1 MYLLVKEIKNLLRQ
15 QRTWWLTG
23 ITFLIPFIGFFLLFR
38 FTGLV
43 ISSQIDNMSKGSY
56 KVAWIGEKGQAELLR
71 KKLAINS
78 RITLVDSIKESE
90 LQSELEKDSIALG
103 IVIDSDF
110 DSALVQGRKAKI
122 TLHYLQQGGGG
133 AVSITE
139 RMIAD
144 IEDNTIRRNLDSLG
158 VPTAILSPIQVTER
172 NYFNMQRMID
182 VQFKR
187 LQGVVSG
194 LLALLLLIFAAIG
207 GRYALRRVFFEEEQA
222 GQLFQLR
229 ATAIAPLQ
237 LFNFKSLSVA
247 LFAWVSMVFSVLGF
261 AAALSFDQEGLMQNI
276 LVQFRDLA
284 TWGNLLLLIFS
295 ALPFAL
301 LLTQFWAFWGFLG
314 KGIWAGVLSN
324 IFLLLL
330 VGTFM
335 FSMLL
340 VPDLNAF
347 TASIPFLNYLFL
359 CFGILTATYTVVNL
373 LIVCGVTML
382 LAILFGGLSF
392 GLWRNK

>member
-1 MYLLVKEIKNLLRQ
+1 
-15 QRTWWLTG
+15 
-23 ITFLIPFIGFFLLFR
+23 
-38 FTGLV
+38 
-43 ISSQIDNMSKGSY
+43 
-56 KVAWIGEKGQAELLR
+56 
-71 KKLAINS
+71 
-78 RITLVDSIKESE
+78 
-90 LQSELEKDSIALG
+90 
-103 IVIDSDF
+103 
-110 DSALVQGRKAKI
+110 
-122 TLHYLQQGGGG
+122 
-133 AVSITE
+133 
-139 RMIAD
+139 MIAD